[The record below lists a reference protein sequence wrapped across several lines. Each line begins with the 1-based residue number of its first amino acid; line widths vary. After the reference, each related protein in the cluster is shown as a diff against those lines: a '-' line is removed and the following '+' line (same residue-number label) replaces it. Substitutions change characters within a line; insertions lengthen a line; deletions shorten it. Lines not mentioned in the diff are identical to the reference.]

1 MAADRSLPTIGMLWM
16 EGRLSFLEQMCMLS
30 FVEQGHRLVLF
41 HYGQVENVP
50 SGVELVS
57 ANEVHE
63 PKQFIMNNQF
73 KTPVPQSDIFRL
85 QLMKKTDFLWC
96 DTDVVALSPI
106 PKADHIF
113 GYFNRDTICNAVM
126 RLPSDSPALGS
137 YIEYSNDPYPIR
149 PWVEGDE
156 RAELERMKRAGELP
170 HASDQEHSVY
180 GPGVMTWYLR
190 QHDELKHASPI
201 PVFYPLPFRQA
212 GQANDIHVREF
223 RKTYIKDDT
232 LAVHLWGRRMR
243 WWIAN
248 GIKRHSFLDRRLR
261 NLGIRASDA
270 PLPRHGRKGPKP
282 IEFPADLPVLRP
294 TTEDIRKATGGAMST
309 ALLSD
314 REDYLKVAQAELDRI
329 QSDNLYGVNDP
340 PRPGRL
346 RGWDHYGSEA
356 ARLNALAMSLFNYAE
371 SHRRLPDLCAPK
383 TFSEKLLVMKLFGA
397 VPDAFVAEQDKTVEQ
412 VPDGL
417 TVPRRVWHSHIPTL
431 PEALSD
437 EPGEYSLKGSASVA
451 HRIGVSLPLDDAER
465 DAANNQMAAWH
476 KTKTPEGFWTG
487 DWWRVTR
494 QPNYCLEEDL
504 TAGEH
509 TVTDWKFWVIAGCV
523 HLVQVDR
530 DRGRGRIQ
538 MLHDRDYTFR
548 PDELFFPTSS
558 DTEPRPAQFDEMV
571 GIAEAL
577 AQDVEFARVDL
588 SLVGERICL
597 REVTLSPL
605 VGKLKIRSDA
615 LDQRLGAAWV
625 GTSLF
630 PNEN

>member
-30 FVEQGHRLVLF
+30 FVEQGHRVVLF

-96 DTDVVALSPI
+96 DTDVVALASI
-106 PKADHIF
+106 PKIDHIF
-113 GYFNRDTICNAVM
+113 GYYNRDTICNAVM
-126 RLPSDSPALGS
+126 RLPADSPALDA
-137 YIEYSNDPYPIR
+137 YIDYSKDPYPIR
-149 PWVEGDE
+149 PWVEGEE
-156 RAELERMKRAGELP
+156 REELERMKSAGELP

-223 RKTYIKDDT
+223 RETYIKENT

-282 IEFPADLPVLRP
+282 IEFPANLPGLRA

-314 REDYLKVAQAELDRI
+314 REDYLKAAQAELDKI
-329 QSDNLYGVNDP
+329 TAGNLFGVNDP
-340 PRPGRL
+340 PPQGFL
-346 RGWDHYGSEA
+346 RGWDHYRSDA
-356 ARLNALAMSLFNYAE
+356 ARLNALALAMFNFAE
-371 SHRRLPDLCAPK
+371 SHRHLPDLCDPS
-383 TFSEKLLVMKLFGA
+383 TFMEKLLVMKLLGA
-397 VPDAFVAEQDKTVEQ
+397 VPQAFIADNDMAFERL
-412 VPDGL
+412 PDRL
-417 TVPRRVWHSHIPTL
+417 TVPKRVWHAHVPGL
-431 PEALSD
+431 PDKLEC
-437 EPGEYSLKGSASVA
+437 EPGQYSLKGSASA
-451 HRIGVSLPLDDAER
+451 SHQISLSLPMDDAKRNE
-465 DAANNQMAAWH
+465 ANAQMAAWH

-487 DWWRVTR
+487 DWWRVTSKPSYWIE
-494 QPNYCLEEDL
+494 QDQ
-504 TAGEH
+504 TVGEQS
-509 TVTDWKFWVIAGCV
+509 VTEWQFWVIAGRV
-523 HLVQVDR
+523 TLVQVDR
-530 DRGRGRIQ
+530 DSARGRIQ
-538 MLHDRDYTFR
+538 MLHDREYNYLAH
-548 PDELFFPTSS
+548 ELFFPSSS
-558 DTEPRPAQFDEMV
+558 DTEPQPAQFNDMIQ
-571 GIAEAL
+571 IAETL
-577 AQDVEFARVDL
+577 AKDVEFARINL
-588 SLVGERICL
+588 CLVGEKICL
-597 REVTLSPL
+597 REVALSPTA
-605 VGKLKIRSDA
+605 GKQKIRSDA
-615 LDQRLGAAWV
+615 LDQQLGAAWV

-630 PNEN
+630 PNAS

>member
-1 MAADRSLPTIGMLWM
+1 MAADHSLPTIGMLWM

-63 PKQFIMNNQF
+63 PKQFIVNNQF
-73 KTPVPQSDIFRL
+73 NTPVPQSDIFRL

-96 DTDVVALSPI
+96 DTDVVALAPI

-126 RLPSDSPALGS
+126 RLPPDSPALNA
-137 YIEYSNDPYPIR
+137 YVEYSEDPYPIR
-149 PWVEGDE
+149 PWVEGEE
-156 RAELERMKRAGELP
+156 REELERMKRAGELP

-223 RKTYIKDDT
+223 RGTYIKDDT

-282 IEFPADLPVLRP
+282 IEFPANLPALRA

-314 REDYLKVAQAELDRI
+314 REDYLKAAQAELDKI
-329 QSDNLYGVNDP
+329 TTDNLYGVNDP
-340 PRPGRL
+340 PSPGCS
-346 RGWDHYGSEA
+346 RGWDFYGSDA
-356 ARLNALAMSLFNYAE
+356 ARLNALALSMFNYAE
-371 SHRRLPDLCAPK
+371 SHRHLPDLCDPS
-383 TFSEKLLVMKLFGA
+383 TFSEKLLIMKLFGA
-397 VPDAFVAEQDKTVEQ
+397 VPHAFVADNDVELEK
-412 VPDGL
+412 VPDIL
-417 TVPRRVWHSHIPTL
+417 TVPKRVWHAQSPTL
-431 PEALSD
+431 PDALEG
-437 EPGEYSLKGSASVA
+437 EPGEYCLKGSASAA
-451 HRIGVSLPLDDAER
+451 HRIGVSLPLEDAER
-465 DAANNQMAAWH
+465 DEANNQLAAWH

-487 DWWRVTR
+487 DWWRVTS
-494 QPNYCLEEDL
+494 QPIYCLEEDL
-504 TAGEH
+504 SAGDQSVSE
-509 TVTDWKFWVIAGCV
+509 WWFWVIAGRV

-538 MLHDRDYTFR
+538 MLHDRNYTYLA
-548 PDELFFPTSS
+548 DELLFPTSS
-558 DTEPRPAQFDEMV
+558 DTEPRPAQFDDMIR
-571 GIAEAL
+571 IAEAM
-577 AQDVEFARVDL
+577 AKDVELARVDF
-588 SLVGERICL
+588 SLIEERICL
-597 REVTLSPL
+597 REVALSPL
-605 VGKLKIRSDA
+605 AGKQKIRSDA
-615 LDQRLGAAWV
+615 LDQQLGAAWT
-625 GTSLF
+625 GTALF
-630 PNEN
+630 PSNS

>member
-1 MAADRSLPTIGMLWM
+1 MAADHSLPTIGMLWM

-63 PKQFIMNNQF
+63 PKQFIVNNQF
-73 KTPVPQSDIFRL
+73 NTPVPQSDIFRL

-96 DTDVVALSPI
+96 DTDVVALAPI

-126 RLPSDSPALGS
+126 RLPPDSPALNA
-137 YIEYSNDPYPIR
+137 YVEYSEDPYPIR
-149 PWVEGDE
+149 PWVEGEE
-156 RAELERMKRAGELP
+156 REELERMKRAGELP

-223 RKTYIKDDT
+223 RGNYIKDDT

-282 IEFPADLPVLRP
+282 IEFPANLPALRA

-314 REDYLKVAQAELDRI
+314 REDYLKAAQAELDKI
-329 QSDNLYGVNDP
+329 TTDNLYGVNDP
-340 PRPGRL
+340 PPPGCS
-346 RGWDHYGSEA
+346 RGWDFYGSDA
-356 ARLNALAMSLFNYAE
+356 ARLNALALSMFNYAE
-371 SHRRLPDLCAPK
+371 SHRHLPDLCDPNR
-383 TFSEKLLVMKLFGA
+383 FSEKLLIMKLFGA
-397 VPDAFVAEQDKTVEQ
+397 VPHAFVADNDVELEK
-412 VPDGL
+412 VSDIL
-417 TVPRRVWHSHIPTL
+417 TVPKRVWHAQSPTL
-431 PEALSD
+431 PDALKG
-437 EPGEYSLKGSASVA
+437 EPGEYCLKGSASAA
-451 HRIGVSLPLDDAER
+451 HRIGVSLPLEDAER
-465 DAANNQMAAWH
+465 DETNNHLAAWH

-487 DWWRVTR
+487 DWWRVTS
-494 QPNYCLEEDL
+494 QPIYCLEEDL
-504 TAGEH
+504 SAGDQSVSE
-509 TVTDWKFWVIAGCV
+509 WRFWVIAGRV

-538 MLHDRDYTFR
+538 MLHDRNYTYLA
-548 PDELFFPTSS
+548 DELLFPTSS
-558 DTEPRPAQFDEMV
+558 DTEPRPAQFDDMIR
-571 GIAEAL
+571 IAEAM
-577 AQDVEFARVDL
+577 AKDVELARVDF
-588 SLVGERICL
+588 SLIEERICL
-597 REVTLSPL
+597 REVALSPL
-605 VGKLKIRSDA
+605 AGKQKIRSDA
-615 LDQRLGAAWV
+615 LDQQLGAAWT
-625 GTSLF
+625 GTALF
-630 PNEN
+630 PSNS